1 MTASPD
7 SPGQHNAV
15 LTQDH
20 GKTASSEDLSEKG
33 VIATDEFAQGH
44 VVSIFNARV
53 ASLTCL
59 LTRYPASTTTPTG
72 LAMESTLPVL
82 IPQRLFAKWTCA

>member
-1 MTASPD
+1 MTASLD

-33 VIATDEFAQGH
+33 VVANDEFAQEH

-53 ASLTCL
+53 AFLTCL

-82 IPQRLFAKWTCA
+82 IRQRLFAKWTYV